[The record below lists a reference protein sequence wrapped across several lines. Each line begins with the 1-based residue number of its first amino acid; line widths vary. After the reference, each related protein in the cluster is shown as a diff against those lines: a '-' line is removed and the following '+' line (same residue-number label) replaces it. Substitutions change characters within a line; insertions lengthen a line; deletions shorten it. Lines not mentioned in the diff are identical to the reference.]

1 MKFCINPDAHAVEE
15 LRNIAFGLDVARK
28 GGLQAEDVINT
39 QSLPTIKAFLSKMR
53 GLGVGDS
60 ELSAET
66 RA

>member
-1 MKFCINPDAHAVEE
+1 MRMREE

-53 GLGVGDS
+53 GLMS
-60 ELSAET
+60 ETAN
-66 RA
+66 